1 MAVQEKCPFS
11 GQNGEFK
18 MREHGPK
25 CLKLKNWVDG
35 TEIVDTL
42 HHKVKD
48 VSEIKSSWHQFLA
61 WNIAWILARTH
72 FWQKSFKA
80 SRRVGRRQFQI
91 NVLAPSALGWVFSLG
106 CLSGD
111 SAYFDTLLS
120 RSQRRRSFWSAT
132 GLIKRIEGLWERDWW
147 LCRQTSHPCAQKQ
160 FLFRRITMI
169 NHSRVCSPGERWL
182 ESRET

>member
-1 MAVQEKCPFS
+1 
-11 GQNGEFK
+11 

-42 HHKVKD
+42 HQKVKD
-48 VSEIKSSWHQFLA
+48 VSEIQSVLDINFQLE
-61 WNIAWILARTH
+61 ILQPGYQRAH
-72 FWQKSFKA
+72 IFG
-80 SRRVGRRQFQI
+80 RRVSRPRGEQGGDNFKSMFLRLR
-91 NVLAPSALGWVFSLG
+91 ALGSVFSLG

-132 GLIKRIEGLWERDWW
+132 GLTKRIGGLWERDWW
-147 LCRQTSHPCAQKQ
+147 LCRQKPHSCAQKQ
-160 FLFRRITMI
+160 FRQE
-169 NHSRVCSPGERWL
+169 NHDDKSFTGLLSRGEVIGIQGNL
-182 ESRET
+182 TFVFNVLGIH